1 MTEDRPFGQSVRRG
15 FMRRCP
21 NCGQGHMFNGYLTVA
36 DSCDHCGEDL
46 SHQKADD
53 GPAWLTMIIVGHL
66 MAPLLHIYFVHFR
79 PEPLVLFSVFAMGC
93 TALALALLPRL
104 KGLIVGFQWAR
115 RMHGFGNRPDPVA

>member
-46 SHQKADD
+46 SPQKADD

-66 MAPLLHIYFVHFR
+66 MAPPAFTLCIS
-79 PEPLVLFSVFAMGC
+79 PEPLVLFGVFAVGC
-93 TALALALLPRL
+93 TALALALLPRPR
-104 KGLIVGFQWAR
+104 A
-115 RMHGFGNRPDPVA
+115 